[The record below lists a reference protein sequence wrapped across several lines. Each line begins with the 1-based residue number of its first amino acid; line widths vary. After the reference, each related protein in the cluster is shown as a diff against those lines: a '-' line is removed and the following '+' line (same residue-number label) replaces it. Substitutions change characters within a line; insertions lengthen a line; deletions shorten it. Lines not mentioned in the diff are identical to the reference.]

1 MKTLHAAL
9 LLVAFALVSTPA
21 LAEVRTVTLSVP
33 GMNCELCPLTIKRAV
48 SRVPG
53 VLKVEASYE
62 KREAVVSFDDA
73 KTGVDALTK
82 ATANAGYPSTLK

>member
-82 ATANAGYPSTLK
+82 ATANAGYPTTLK